1 MQIGY
6 MRPYQDD
13 LDCKEQIQVLQAVA
27 CEKYVMEEHAL
38 AKRRTVLEAI
48 LQDLDVG
55 DTLVVSKLFVLAD
68 STRHLVEVLNDLE
81 SKKAYLLSVRDQ
93 IDTRTAT
100 GRTFHTNVHSL
111 LGLQKDIVRENTI
124 RGMYEAKQKGSKVGR
139 PRKLDEN
146 VKKAIQMYESKQYS
160 LAQIKEQTGISKTT
174 LYRYLEN

>member
-13 LDCKEQIQVLQAVA
+13 LDCKKQIETLQTVPCEQYM
-27 CEKYVMEEHAL
+27 KEEHAS
-38 AKRRTVLEAI
+38 AKKRTVLEKL
-48 LQDLDVG
+48 LQELRIG
-55 DTLVVSKLFVLAD
+55 DILVVSKLFVLAD
-68 STRHLVEVLNDLE
+68 STRHLVEVLDDLE
-81 SKKAYLLSVRDQ
+81 KKEAYLLSVHDR
-93 IDTRTAT
+93 IDTRTAA
-100 GRTFHTNVHSL
+100 GRTFRANAHSL

-124 RGMYEAKQKGSKVGR
+124 RGMYEAKQKGSKAGR
-139 PRKLDEN
+139 PRKMDDN